1 MFRTFL
7 GVTLL
12 LAVAAVALA
21 DREPVVPPAQQDMHV
36 GPVMAVLTDAITI
49 MDDRDNEVER
59 FLVTP
64 QTKITLNGQ
73 PAELVD
79 IQIGDR
85 ATVTAN
91 LVKERLTAITIDAMR
106 RL

>member
-1 MFRTFL
+1 
-7 GVTLL
+7 
-12 LAVAAVALA
+12 
-21 DREPVVPPAQQDMHV
+21 MHV

-73 PAELVD
+73 PAQLVD

-91 LVKERLTAITIDAMR
+91 PVKERLTAITIDAMR